1 MKLSM
6 RSVLIIVLL
15 ASLLAACGGSASGIA
30 IEGGWGRPSPKTAT
44 AGAFYMVI
52 KNNSDKADKL
62 VGAEAEP
69 CMMVELHESFMNTD
83 GTMGMRPVEGGAI
96 EIPAKG
102 QVELKVGGLHLMC
115 MDKMDDMF
123 TPGSKFDVRLK
134 FENAGEVTVPVEIK
148 AE

>member
-1 MKLSM
+1 
-6 RSVLIIVLL
+6 
-15 ASLLAACGGSASGIA
+15 
-30 IEGGWGRPSPKTAT
+30 
-44 AGAFYMVI
+44 MVI